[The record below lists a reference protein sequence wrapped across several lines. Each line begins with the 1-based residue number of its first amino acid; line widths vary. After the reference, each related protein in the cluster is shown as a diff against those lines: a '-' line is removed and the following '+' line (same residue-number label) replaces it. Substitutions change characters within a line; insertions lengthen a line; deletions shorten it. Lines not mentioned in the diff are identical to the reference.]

1 MNSYLELESQA
12 DYRQATLR
20 AEADRERLA
29 QEAKRG
35 RSPALQVRLADRSDR
50 AELCAFLMRL
60 SPATLHARYL
70 NAWPRL
76 PRAAAEREV
85 RRLLDGDADSNVVV
99 VAEDGLN
106 IRGVGE
112 FVAGTDTAT
121 AELAM
126 VVEDAFQD
134 RGIGRM
140 LYQRLEQLARER
152 RVKMFTGD
160 VHYENRRV
168 LELMRRSRRATCL
181 EPGLANI
188 RFTMRLEAGPDLR
201 PAA

>member
-12 DYRQATLR
+12 DYRQTTLR

-35 RSPALQVRLADRSDR
+35 RSPAFQVRIADRSDR
-50 AELCAFLMRL
+50 VALCAFLERL

-76 PRAAAEREV
+76 SSDAAEREA
-85 RRLLDGDADSNVVV
+85 RRLLDGDPDSHVVV
-99 VAEDGLN
+99 VAEDGSN

-112 FVAGTDTAT
+112 FVAETDTAT

-126 VVEDAFQD
+126 VVEDAYQD

-140 LYQRLEQLARER
+140 LYQRLEQLA
-152 RVKMFTGD
+152 
-160 VHYENRRV
+160 
-168 LELMRRSRRATCL
+168 
-181 EPGLANI
+181 
-188 RFTMRLEAGPDLR
+188 
-201 PAA
+201 